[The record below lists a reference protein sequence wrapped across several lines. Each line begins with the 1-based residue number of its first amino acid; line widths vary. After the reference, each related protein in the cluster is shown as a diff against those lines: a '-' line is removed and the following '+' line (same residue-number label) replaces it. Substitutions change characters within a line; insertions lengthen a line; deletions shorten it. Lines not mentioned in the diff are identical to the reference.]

1 MARPT
6 EYSDEVLDKARNYLE
21 NFEELG
27 DVVPTVAGMACEIGV
42 SRETLYAWSKDESK
56 PEFSDIFMQVSEY
69 QERKLV
75 NGGLAGG
82 FNPAVTK
89 MMLTKHGYS
98 DRQEIDHTTKGEA
111 IGASSDA
118 VLAALKAK
126 HDTPADRG

>member
-6 EYSDEVLDKARNYLE
+6 DYNEEVLQKSADYAINHEQY
-21 NFEELG
+21 G
-27 DVVPTVAGMACEIGV
+27 DVVPTIAGMACEIGV
-42 SRETLYAWSKDESK
+42 SRETLYAWSKEEDKS
-56 PEFSDIFMQVSEY
+56 EFSDIFNQVLEW

-98 DRQEIDHTTKGEA
+98 DKQDLNH
-111 IGASSDA
+111 SSADGTMQPLVV
-118 VLAALKAK
+118 VL
-126 HDTPADRG
+126 DEDDEE

>member
-6 EYSDEVLDKARNYLE
+6 DYAPEVLDKARNYLE

-27 DVVPTVAGMACEIGV
+27 DVVPTVAGMACEIGI
-42 SRETLYAWSKDESK
+42 SRETLYQWATHADKT
-56 PEFSDIFMQVSEY
+56 EFSDIFKQVAEY

-75 NGGLAGG
+75 NGGLSGG

-98 DRQEIDHTTKGEA
+98 DKSEIDHRSGDGSMSPKGKSLDDFYAESDDEC
-111 IGASSDA
+111 SS
-118 VLAALKAK
+118 
-126 HDTPADRG
+126 

>member
-6 EYSDEVLDKARNYLE
+6 DYNQELLEKAADYVENYE
-21 NFEELG
+21 SYG
-27 DVVPTVAGMACEIGV
+27 DAVPTIAGLACELNMH
-42 SRETLYAWSKDESK
+42 RETLYAWSRDESK
-56 PEFSDIFMQVSEY
+56 KAFSDIFKKVQQA

-98 DRQEIDHTTKGEA
+98 DKQEIDH
-111 IGASSDA
+111 SS
-118 VLAALKAK
+118 
-126 HDTPADRG
+126 ADGTMSPTGKSLDDFYADSESD

>member
-6 EYSDEVLDKARNYLE
+6 DYNQELLDKAQDYVENYE
-21 NFEELG
+21 SYG
-27 DVVPTVAGMACEIGV
+27 DAVPTIAGLACELDMH
-42 SRETLYAWSKDESK
+42 RETLYAWSKDESK
-56 PEFSDIFMQVSEY
+56 TEFSDIFKKVQQA

-98 DRQEIDHTTKGEA
+98 DKQEIDH
-111 IGASSDA
+111 SS
-118 VLAALKAK
+118 
-126 HDTPADRG
+126 ADGTMSPTGKSLDDFYSDSESD

>member
-6 EYSDEVLDKARNYLE
+6 DYNQELLDKAQDYVENYESYGDAVPTIAGLAC
-21 NFEELG
+21 ELG
-27 DVVPTVAGMACEIGV
+27 MH
-42 SRETLYAWSKDESK
+42 RETLYAWSKDESK
-56 PEFSDIFMQVSEY
+56 TEFSDIFKKVQQA

-98 DRQEIDHTTKGEA
+98 DKQEIEHSEKVVDSGDNEW
-111 IGASSDA
+111 
-118 VLAALKAK
+118 
-126 HDTPADRG
+126 